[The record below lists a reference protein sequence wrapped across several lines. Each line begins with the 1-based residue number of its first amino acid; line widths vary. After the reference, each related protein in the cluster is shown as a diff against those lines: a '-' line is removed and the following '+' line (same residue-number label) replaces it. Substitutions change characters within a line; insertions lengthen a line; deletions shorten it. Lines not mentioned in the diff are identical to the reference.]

1 MPSSQQWNDF
11 FIRFDPRAVSREYDI
26 PIDKIA
32 DHSIFLISKN
42 RLNSEIDFIEGKGRY
57 IYPVSSEQL
66 NTFIRSMKYPAGEFF
81 WLNNEKRN
89 YIQSI
94 LGIRFPE
101 IMAIINMTPDSFF
114 PGSRFKDEDLPVLL
128 EKYKKQRV
136 RIVDIGG
143 QSTRPGSERVDA
155 EEEIRR
161 IRFAVEESL
170 NMGFIVSVDSFQV
183 KVVKECLDLGAKI
196 INDVT
201 GMENQEMG
209 ELSRKYQA
217 PIVIMHKKGDFKT
230 MQLSPYYENVTEEII
245 SFFAEK
251 LEEANRLGISNNVIL
266 DPGIGFGKSVAH
278 NLYIIRNIQDLKLGH
293 PLLIG
298 LSRKSF
304 IGAITGESVEQR
316 EQSSLIFN
324 SIALLHGADIIR
336 VHDVEQSIKLIKIIR
351 SINEI

>member
-1 MPSSQQWNDF
+1 
-11 FIRFDPRAVSREYDI
+11 
-26 PIDKIA
+26 
-32 DHSIFLISKN
+32 
-42 RLNSEIDFIEGKGRY
+42 
-57 IYPVSSEQL
+57 
-66 NTFIRSMKYPAGEFF
+66 
-81 WLNNEKRN
+81 
-89 YIQSI
+89 
-94 LGIRFPE
+94 
-101 IMAIINMTPDSFF
+101 
-114 PGSRFKDEDLPVLL
+114 
-128 EKYKKQRV
+128 
-136 RIVDIGG
+136 
-143 QSTRPGSERVDA
+143 
-155 EEEIRR
+155 
-161 IRFAVEESL
+161 L